1 MRGRLVLLALI
12 SLVIAIPA
20 YAAVMFIPVP
30 MYMGV
35 REPRVNIGDV
45 SNFHNVAVL
54 SAIGSGLRL
63 GKKNFLFK
71 EGGKVLKIDDWNVD
85 DQVVTTVQQLFGNR
99 FQFKSVS
106 YDRAALAAL
115 PNGKFD
121 NSRTDLQKYLGVL
134 PRDGLDA
141 FIVEIGRAHV

>member
-71 EGGKVLKIDDWNVD
+71 EGGKVFPTITHVD
-85 DQVVTTVQQLFGNR
+85 PSSAVILVSVVIRIAATV
-99 FQFKSVS
+99 
-106 YDRAALAAL
+106 
-115 PNGKFD
+115 P
-121 NSRTDLQKYLGVL
+121 
-134 PRDGLDA
+134 
-141 FIVEIGRAHV
+141 H